1 MKQIHSDQS
10 FVKLNN
16 NFNKGY
22 KSSVQNKAIKS
33 QSDFELKYGLL
44 KAVLAWDIKEDKI
57 VYKDVNE
64 FGQYVS
70 MDKTLEDFAMIKTKF

>member
-10 FVKLNN
+10 FVKLKN

-22 KSSVQNKAIKS
+22 KSSVQNKALQS
-33 QSDFELKYGLL
+33 QSDFELKFGLL

-57 VYKDVNE
+57 VYKDINE

-70 MDKTLEDFAMIKTKF
+70 FEKTLEDFAIIKLKF